1 MIENLKKR
9 FPVFK
14 KNPNLVFFDT
24 AASALKVDSMI
35 NAVTECYSYE
45 YANIHRGIYELSSK
59 LTKRYEDS
67 RLSVSKFINS
77 PSFENIIFT
86 KSATEGINLVASCL
100 SEDYFNDGDEVLLT
114 SLEHHANLV
123 PWHLVS
129 KKIKIITAKIK
140 STGEL
145 DYNDLLKKINS
156 NTKLIAITHMSNI
169 TGSITNFEKIKIK
182 ANKLNVPILID
193 GCQYV
198 PHKKLNIKELDPD
211 FYVFSAHKLYGPSGL
226 GILYM
231 KSKWIDRLGP
241 YQGGG
246 SMIKNV
252 ETDSST
258 YLDGFQKFEAGTPPI
273 AEVIGLSA
281 SLDFI
286 NEVGIDKI
294 YEYENK
300 LTQYAYN
307 QMIKSNDIK
316 IYGDFSNQT
325 SIISFNI
332 DGVHFNDLAML
343 LDKKNIAIRTGH
355 HCAQPF
361 MKFFNIS
368 GNARMSVGV
377 YNTKNDIDYFIRAI
391 NEVKEILRS

>member
-9 FPVFK
+9 FPVFE
-14 KNPNLVFFDT
+14 KNKNLVFFDT

-35 NAVTECYSYE
+35 KAVNECYSYE
-45 YANIHRGIYELSSK
+45 YANIHRGIYQLSSN

-77 PSFENIIFT
+77 SSFENIIFT
-86 KSATEGINLVASCL
+86 KSATEGINLVSSCL
-100 SEDYFNDGDEVLLT
+100 SDNYFNDGDEVLLT
-114 SLEHHANLV
+114 TLEHHANLV

-140 STGEL
+140 PTGEL
-145 DYNDLLKKINS
+145 DYNDLLEKINS
-156 NTKLIAITHMSNI
+156 KTKLLAITHMSNV
-169 TGSITNFEKIKIK
+169 TGSITNIDDIKTK
-182 ANKLNVPILID
+182 ANKFNVPILID

-198 PHKKLNIKELDPD
+198 PHKKLDLQDLDPD

-231 KSKWIDRLGP
+231 KSKWIDKLGP

-252 ETDSST
+252 DTDSST
-258 YLDGFQKFEAGTPPI
+258 YLNGFQKFEAGTPPI

-286 NEVGIDKI
+286 NQVGIDKI
-294 YEYENK
+294 YEYEKK
-300 LTQYAYN
+300 LTQYLYD
-307 QMIKSNDIK
+307 KLSKYNDIK

-325 SIISFNI
+325 SIISFNF
-332 DGVHFNDLAML
+332 DGIHFNDLAML

-361 MKFFNIS
+361 MKHFNIS
-368 GNARMSVGV
+368 GSARVSVGV
-377 YNTKNDIDYFIRAI
+377 YNTKNDIDYFINSI
-391 NEVKEILRS
+391 DEVKKILKS